1 MHHRNRTQLVLGVL
15 LILVAA
21 WLIAVRARPELG
33 NFLHLPPFQWPMWVI
48 LLGALLLV
56 LGLLTGAPG
65 MAVPACFFAGL
76 GCILYYQ
83 NATGNW
89 TSWAYMWTL
98 FPGFAGIGEILAGV
112 LGQDFKRSLSHGLN
126 GILISAI
133 LFAIFGT
140 FFNAWTI
147 FGVYSAYVPIALLF
161 LGGLWLIGRA
171 ILRRR

>member
-1 MHHRNRTQLVLGVL
+1 MQRRNRTQLVLGVL

-33 NFLHLPPFQWPMWVI
+33 NYLHLPPFEWPMWVV
-48 LLGALLLV
+48 LAGAMLLV
-56 LGLLTGAPG
+56 LGLLVGSPG
-65 MAVPACFFAGL
+65 MAVPAVIVAGI

-89 TSWAYMWTL
+89 NSWAYMWTL
-98 FPGFAGIGEILAGV
+98 FPGLAGIGEILAGV
-112 LGQDFKRSLSHGLN
+112 LGQNFKQSLRQGVN
-126 GILISAI
+126 GVLISAI

-147 FGVYSAYVPIALLF
+147 FGVYSAYVPIALLIV
-161 LGGLWLIGRA
+161 GGIWLIVRGF
-171 ILRRR
+171 LRR